1 MKITTLVRLALA
13 GTRTDTLR
21 VLLTGFSAALAA
33 LVLLAAFT
41 VLAIPTPPLDPEN
54 WTANHS
60 THYTFNL
67 LIEPGLRP
75 GLAITLLLFS
85 IPVLALAGQ
94 CARLG
99 APARDR
105 RLAAIRLAG
114 ATPGQ
119 AVAVAATETGLASLL
134 GAAAGLGAYLLGRQL
149 LHRPTAD
156 GRLPLPTDVLPAP
169 PVLVAVVL
177 GLPLVAGLAAALLLR
192 RVALTPAGVVRRVR
206 RTGSPG
212 WWPGLLI
219 AIGLGTFAGLEPAL
233 RWLGERGASVP
244 GALLALILL
253 VGGLVAM
260 IGVVLGTGWIS
271 YTAGRILHRY
281 ARRPATLLAARRLTD
296 DPWSGSRVFAALLA
310 CVVFGAGAIAAR
322 AHFVTSNRADAQRQ
336 RMSEIADGVAPGTY
350 AWSNPFYLQTI
361 DLIDVAVLVALVIAA
376 GGLVVMLA
384 EQIVSR
390 RWTYASLVATGVP
403 RGVIGRAILWQAVTP
418 MLPAILVAL
427 AVGSALSR
435 GYLGDVQ
442 SGGGSTEFCDADAA
456 VCADPVARQPYLRI
470 VEDPVV
476 WHAVDLAIGRLAV
489 FGAGAFGAVLVTV
502 AIGLLFLRPSTAVE
516 ELRVA

>member
-41 VLAIPTPPLDPEN
+41 VLAIPTPPFDPEN

-60 THYTFNL
+60 THYTNNL

-134 GAAAGLGAYLLGRQL
+134 GALAGLGGYLLGRQV

-156 GRLPLPTDVLPAP
+156 GRLPLPTDVLPAT

-192 RVALTPAGVVRRVR
+192 RVALTPAGMVRRVR

-219 AIGLGTFAGLEPAL
+219 AIGLGTFAGLEPLL
-233 RWLGERGASVP
+233 RWLDARGTSVP
-244 GALLALILL
+244 SAALALILL

-271 YTAGRILHRY
+271 YTAGRILHRF

-322 AHFVTSNRADAQRQ
+322 AYFVTLDRAESQPR
-336 RMSEIADGVAPGTY
+336 SELTDGVYTI
-350 AWSNPFYLQTI
+350 SNPFYLQTI
-361 DLIDVAVLVALVIAA
+361 DLIDTAVLVALVIAA

-390 RWTYASLVATGVP
+390 RWTYAALVATGVP
-403 RGVIGRAILWQAVTP
+403 RSVIGRAILWQAVTP

-435 GYLGDVQ
+435 GYLGDVHT
-442 SGGGSTEFCDADAA
+442 GGGSSEFCDADAA
-456 VCADPVARQPYLRI
+456 VCADPVARQPYLRL
-470 VEDPVV
+470 VEYPEA
-476 WHAVDLAIGRLAV
+476 WHAVDISVGRLAM